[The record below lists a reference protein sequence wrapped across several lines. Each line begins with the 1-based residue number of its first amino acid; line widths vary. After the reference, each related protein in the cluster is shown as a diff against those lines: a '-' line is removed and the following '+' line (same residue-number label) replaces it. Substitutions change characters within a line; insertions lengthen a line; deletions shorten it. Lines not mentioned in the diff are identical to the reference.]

1 MAVES
6 SDSNSH
12 CTFAVFNGFMHADYE
27 TPVFGTVVDFT
38 LYRNPFMRYTYP
50 ISATDWRMLKPK

>member
-6 SDSNSH
+6 SDSNNH

-27 TPVFGTVVDFT
+27 TPVFDTVVDFT
-38 LYRNPFMRYTYP
+38 LYTG
-50 ISATDWRMLKPK
+50 IHS